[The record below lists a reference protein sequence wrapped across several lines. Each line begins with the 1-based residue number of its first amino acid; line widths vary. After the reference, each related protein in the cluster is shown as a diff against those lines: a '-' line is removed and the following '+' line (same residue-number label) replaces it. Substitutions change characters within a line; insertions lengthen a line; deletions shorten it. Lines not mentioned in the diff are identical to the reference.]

1 MLSFDEAI
9 RIAKEFS
16 EELESKYPGKIK
28 AVYVI
33 GSLGSNY
40 YRPGQSDIDT
50 AVITSFRREDIAPVI
65 ETIELIANRYQ
76 QKYDVPKGFGAIVF
90 AEEMLFPPYIK
101 EEELIQE
108 ILRLKTQGRLIFGQ
122 YDVDDIPMPDW
133 NAVKADILNFQEWVD
148 SEPPFEHD
156 STSFVNSTLIALKRY
171 LLLKHHIIEFNK
183 FLVIDL
189 YMQNDPP
196 IVNEEIFAFI
206 NDYIHGRTCEWN
218 DGIRERFTKWH
229 DELYKVVNGLV
240 LYNS

>member
-9 RIAKEFS
+9 GVAREFS
-16 EELESKYPGKIK
+16 EEIESKYPGKIK

-50 AVITSFRREDIAPVI
+50 AIITSFSREEIIPVI
-65 ETIELIANRYQ
+65 ETIEVIANRYQ
-76 QKYDVPKGFGAIVF
+76 QEYDVPKGFGAIVF

-108 ILRLKTQGRLIFGQ
+108 ILRLKTQGRLIFGE
-122 YDVDDIPMPDW
+122 YDTNNIPMPDW
-133 NAVKADILNFQEWVD
+133 QAVKDDILNFQEWVD
-148 SEPPFEHD
+148 SEPAFEYD

-189 YMQNDPP
+189 YMRNDPP
-196 IVNEEIFAFI
+196 MVNDEIFAFI
-206 NDYIHGRTCEWN
+206 DEYIHGRPYEWN

-229 DELYKVVNGLV
+229 DELYKVVNDSV